1 MNNYDDIINL
11 NRPISKHQHL
21 GIDSRSAQ
29 FAPFAALVGYDE
41 AVKETARL
49 TEKRIEI
56 DDKVLMIIAI
66 TSAVIVLIS
75 CVELAVIVSL
85 DGYYGD
91 AETLIGEELLF
102 GIFAG
107 AASSL
112 LDILIKQDRAY
123 LLMRELPK
131 NDTDTNVKD

>member
-1 MNNYDDIINL
+1 M
-11 NRPISKHQHL
+11 K
-21 GIDSRSAQ
+21 
-29 FAPFAALVGYDE
+29 
-41 AVKETARL
+41 
-49 TEKRIEI
+49 KRIEI
-56 DDKVLMIIAI
+56 LDKVLMIIAF

-91 AETLIGEELLF
+91 AGTLIGEGSLF
-102 GIFAG
+102 GIIAG

-123 LLMRELPK
+123 ILMRELPK

>member
-1 MNNYDDIINL
+1 
-11 NRPISKHQHL
+11 
-21 GIDSRSAQ
+21 
-29 FAPFAALVGYDE
+29 
-41 AVKETARL
+41 
-49 TEKRIEI
+49 
-56 DDKVLMIIAI
+56 MIIAI

-131 NDTDTNVKD
+131 NDTDTNVKDEDYTINTSPADS